1 MKKLLCV
8 LGLLTI
14 VLFSS
19 REVRAG
25 ANCPSNAQLL
35 CGRSCDSA
43 AATCNS
49 RCDHWT
55 TWQVTEG
62 CRMECDTDLTACYNN
77 CAVYGGCAA
86 I

>member
-1 MKKLLCV
+1 MKRLFLLMT
-8 LGLLTI
+8 LAMILIPALAT
-14 VLFSS
+14 
-19 REVRAG
+19 AG

-35 CGRSCDSA
+35 CGRQCDSA

-49 RCDHWT
+49 RCNHWI
-55 TWQVTEG
+55 TWQVTES
-62 CRMECDTDLTACYNN
+62 CRMECDTNLTACYNN